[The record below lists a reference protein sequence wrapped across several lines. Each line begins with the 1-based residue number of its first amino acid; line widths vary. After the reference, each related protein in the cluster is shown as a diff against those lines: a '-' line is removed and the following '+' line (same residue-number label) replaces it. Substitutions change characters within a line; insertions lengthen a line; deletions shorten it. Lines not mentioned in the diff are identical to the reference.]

1 MAIIELGTDTRE
13 TLPEPET
20 DRLVDPAAT
29 GADHAPAAT
38 GRERRAALTDP
49 LSEPWPLVLTVGW
62 VSIFSIGVALEPSPA
77 NADAMPLLGAL
88 LGSGLFLG
96 WAVMVAG
103 FVQRRRYGAV
113 GSLGAAGV
121 LVAMTIACPLS
132 GHHAGIGAWWWFE
145 VAGSLTLVGASR
157 AALRA

>member
-77 NADAMPLLGAL
+77 VNRWYRAT
-88 LGSGLFLG
+88 
-96 WAVMVAG
+96 
-103 FVQRRRYGAV
+103 R
-113 GSLGAAGV
+113 
-121 LVAMTIACPLS
+121 
-132 GHHAGIGAWWWFE
+132 
-145 VAGSLTLVGASR
+145 ASR
-157 AALRA
+157 CSSVSRGSARMQAAFRPRQSHA